1 MGFPI
6 VHKTLKIKVLIS
18 VSIES
23 YAHTAQL
30 QDPWIQILINHS
42 SIPTWNV
49 LWFKYIRLIS

>member
-1 MGFPI
+1 MNFQFVIMGFPI

-42 SIPTWNV
+42 SIPT
-49 LWFKYIRLIS
+49 